1 MPDKSRKQMQM
12 PIQSREAA
20 ISTVSTEDRTAT
32 LLWSTGAR
40 VKRRQWL
47 DWDRYQDYWEELSL
61 DPAHVRME
69 RLRSGAPL
77 LNTHSRWSL
86 EDVLGVVESADI
98 SREGATAKVRF
109 SDRET
114 VEPIFRDVQ
123 NKIIRNVSVGYA
135 TYKVEKL
142 PPDERSEG
150 LPIHRATDWEPMEL
164 SLVPIGAD
172 AGAGVRAGE
181 QPQQRTFPCE
191 FIETEVPQPAASA
204 ERKETSMKTPEQ
216 LAAEQAEAARVAEAT
231 RQANE
236 AAAAARTAEHAR
248 VTGIREL
255 CAQHQLDRAF
265 EDTLINDANVT
276 LDQARAKVLDKLASV
291 TRDAPIHSGTGI
303 VTISDETVNRRAAM
317 VNALL
322 HRANPSIIKIED
334 HARQFA
340 GFTLR
345 ELMRKCLEIRGVR
358 TDGMSVN
365 AMWERTFQSGSDLP
379 AIVLDAANKSLR
391 QAYQGSP
398 RTFVP
403 FTRRA
408 TAPDFKTVN
417 RIMLSGAPSL
427 LEVKSGGEIKRGN
440 VSDGKETY
448 ALATYAR
455 IMGINRQTIIN
466 DDLGAFTRLP
476 ELAGRAAA
484 DLESDVVYGVITA
497 NGTMATTTAAL
508 FSSTHAN
515 LTTGTANAVIN
526 VDNLALGRKMMRVQT
541 GPEGRPLNLAPKYLV
556 VPATLESL
564 AEQYTSGA
572 YQAALASSI
581 NPFAVGGRNALT
593 PIAEPRLDANSTKA
607 FYLFADPQQID
618 TIEYAYL
625 EGEEGVFLESRMGWD
640 IDGMEL
646 KARLDFAAG
655 ALDYRGAYKNKGEA

>member
-1 MPDKSRKQMQM
+1 MPDENRKLSMPMQV
-12 PIQSREAA
+12 REAP
-20 ISTVSTEDRTAT
+20 IESVNEETRTAE
-32 LLWSTGAR
+32 LVWSTGAR
-40 VKRRQWL
+40 VRRF
-47 DWDRYQDYWEELSL
+47 DWERGRYYWEELGMRAEEVRL
-61 DPAHVRME
+61 D
-69 RLRSGAPL
+69 RLNNGAPL
-77 LNTHSRWSL
+77 LNTHNRWSL
-86 EDVLGVVESADI
+86 EDVLGVVEGKSAKVD
-98 SREGATAKVRF
+98 GARGTATVRF
-109 SDRET
+109 SKREE
-114 VEPIFRDVQ
+114 VDPIFRDVKD
-123 NKIIRNVSVGYA
+123 KIIVNVSAGY
-135 TYKVEKL
+135 V
-142 PPDERSEG
+142 
-150 LPIHRATDWEPMEL
+150 IHRMLETAEMVDGIPVYRAVDWEPMEL

-181 QPQQRTFPCE
+181 QQQQRTFPCE
-191 FIETEVPQPAASA
+191 IIETRNAPATSA
-204 ERKETSMKTPEQ
+204 TTDKEQSMTEAEKA
-216 LAAEQAEAARVAEAT
+216 AAEAVRQAEEKKQRDIAVE
-231 RQANE
+231 
-236 AAAAARTAEHAR
+236 AARTAELAR

-255 CAQHQLDRAF
+255 CAQHQLERAF

-276 LDQARAKVLDKLASV
+276 LDQARAKVLDKLAEI
-291 TRDAPIHSGTGI
+291 TRAAPIHSGTGI

-317 VNALL
+317 VNAVL
-322 HRANPSIIKIED
+322 HRANPSSIKLEEG
-334 HARQFA
+334 ARQFA
-340 GFTLR
+340 GYTLR

-365 AMWERTFQSGSDLP
+365 QMWERTFQSGSDLP

-391 QAYQGSP
+391 QAYENSP
-398 RTFVP
+398 RTFLP

-440 VSDGKETY
+440 VTDGKETY
-448 ALATYAR
+448 ALATYGR

-476 ELAGRAAA
+476 MLAGRAAA
-484 DLESDVVYGVITA
+484 DLESDVVYGIITT
-497 NGTMATTTAAL
+497 NGTMNTTTAAL

-526 VDNLALGRKMMRVQT
+526 VDNLAIGRKAMRVQT
-541 GPEGRPLNLAPKYLV
+541 GPEARPLNLAPKYLV

-572 YQAALASSI
+572 YTAALASSI
-581 NPFAVGGRNALT
+581 NPFATGGRNALT

-607 FYLFADPQQID
+607 WYLFADPAQID

-625 EGEEGVFLESRMGWD
+625 EGDEGVFLESRMGWD